1 LVQTIIRGGSM
12 AKKDNAVQK
21 VGSWAFI
28 IGLIIAIIAGFW
40 PLGAVMTTVLIVLGL
55 IVGFLN
61 VTGKETNQFLFSA
74 LVLVVMT
81 SLGGQMLSSIQYVGL
96 MLQSIFVAMMLFII
110 PAALIV
116 ALKAIYAL
124 AENE

>member
-1 LVQTIIRGGSM
+1 M
-12 AKKDNAVQK
+12 AKKDNVVQK

-40 PLGAVMTTVLIVLGL
+40 PLGAVITTVLIILGL

-61 VTGKETNQFLFSA
+61 VTGKETNSFLFSA
-74 LVLVVMT
+74 LVLVLMA

-96 MLQSIFVAMMLFII
+96 MLQSIFEAMMLFII

-124 AENE
+124 AESE

>member
-1 LVQTIIRGGSM
+1 M
-12 AKKDNAVQK
+12 KKGVNVVQK

-28 IGLIIAIIAGFW
+28 VGLIIAIIAGFW

-61 VTGKETNQFLFSA
+61 VTGKETNSFLFA
-74 LVLVVMT
+74 TLVLVVMS
-81 SLGGQMLSSIQYVGL
+81 SLGGQMLSEVQFVGP
-96 MLQSIFVAMMLFII
+96 MLQSIFSAMMLFII

-116 ALKAIYAL
+116 ALKAVYAL
-124 AENE
+124 AEAE

>member
-1 LVQTIIRGGSM
+1 M
-12 AKKDNAVQK
+12 KKTQVNMVQK

-28 IGLIIAIIAGFW
+28 AGLIIAIIAGMYEIG
-40 PLGAVMTTVLIVLGL
+40 PVLTSILIILGL

-61 VTGKETNQFLFSA
+61 VTGKETNTFLFTT
-74 LVLVVMT
+74 LVLVVMAGF
-81 SLGGQMLSSIQYVGL
+81 GGQVLSGVTYVGPF
-96 MLQSIFVAMMLFII
+96 LQSMFSAMMLFLI

>member
-1 LVQTIIRGGSM
+1 MKKVVNII
-12 AKKDNAVQK
+12 QQ

-40 PLGAVMTTVLIVLGL
+40 PLGTTMTSVLIILGL

-61 VTGKETNQFLFSA
+61 VTGKETNSFLFST
-74 LVLVVMT
+74 LVLVVMA
-81 SLGGQMLSSIQYVGL
+81 SMGGQLLANIQFVGP
-96 MLQSIFVAMMLFII
+96 MLQNMFSAMMLFII
-110 PAALIV
+110 PTALVV

-124 AENE
+124 AETE

>member
-1 LVQTIIRGGSM
+1 M
-12 AKKDNAVQK
+12 AKKDNVVQK
-21 VGSWAFI
+21 AGSWAFI

-40 PLGAVMTTVLIVLGL
+40 PLGPTMTTVLIVLGL

-61 VTGKETNQFLFSA
+61 VTGKETNSFLFAS

-124 AENE
+124 AESE

>member
-1 LVQTIIRGGSM
+1 M
-12 AKKDNAVQK
+12 KKHVNVVQK

-28 IGLIIAIIAGFW
+28 VGLIVAIIAGFW
-40 PLGAVMTTVLIVLGL
+40 PLGTVMTTVLIVLGL

-61 VTGKETNQFLFSA
+61 VTGKETNSFLFAA

-81 SLGGQMLSSIQYVGL
+81 SLGGQLLSNVQFVGP
-96 MLQSIFVAMMLFII
+96 MLQSIFTAMMLFIV

-124 AENE
+124 AEAE

>member
-1 LVQTIIRGGSM
+1 M
-12 AKKDNAVQK
+12 AKKQDNVVQK

-28 IGLIIAIIAGFW
+28 VGIIISIIAGFW
-40 PLGAVMTTVLIVLGL
+40 PLGTVMTSVLILLGL

-61 VTGKETNQFLFSA
+61 ITGKETNSFLFSS
-74 LVLVVMT
+74 LVLVVMA

-96 MLQSIFVAMMLFII
+96 MLQSIFTAMMLFII

-116 ALKAIYAL
+116 AMKAIYAL
-124 AENE
+124 AETE